1 MKSILSALFLFIL
14 IPPSLATENNNTLIM
29 TDSNDGPRI
38 GLVLSGGGAKGLA
51 HISVLKL
58 LEEVNMPIDFIG
70 GTSMGSI
77 IGGLYAIGYTADEI
91 EQIVLDE
98 NWARLFDD
106 RTNRR
111 IIPIEEKQ
119 WDGKYMINLPVN
131 NFRIGLPTGVI
142 GGQQISKMLSRLT
155 AHVHGTTDFNDFPIP
170 FVAIATNLVDGEP
183 LILREGNLNE
193 VLRASMSIPTVFSPT
208 ELNGIMT
215 IDGGLARNFPVV
227 DVLEMGADYIIGI
240 NASTSTNEPDSSKN
254 SLVSVLNQAVFYHI
268 AQTTRNQARLVDFMI
283 QPEIGDFGMMDFDD
297 VDKILASADQYIQK
311 YRDQLQIVADSINA
325 LRTDPGM
332 RHRFSI
338 SKIAGIRVDEIEIH
352 NVHVSDPDII
362 RSELRMTEGNFYS
375 IADIEFG
382 VDRIYS
388 LQFFEKASY
397 RIEPTSDDG
406 YKLHIHVIE
415 KNHDFFHAGM
425 RYDNRK
431 KASLIFSTTFRNQY
445 KPTSSLRLSFRLG
458 EEPMGDAQY
467 FYYIGWRPKLGVNI
481 RANYTSHR
489 NDIYQVASDTQASII
504 TESITTEVW
513 AGPVVST
520 ILIMGAGL
528 REEFFTPS
536 RVVGV
541 TDLESDW
548 QNIHSLFMFLWL
560 DTRDDIEFAKR
571 GQQFRADYEQSYNW
585 FGDSRVF
592 SQYSLKWDNYVP
604 LNNKL
609 VVFTSLQSSIS
620 TGDYPVHKR
629 KTLGGVPGFMGYYI
643 EEIHDDWIKSAQLG
657 FQYEILSNRF
667 LQARGNVGRAS
678 KWNSFDFEENPL
690 LIGWGLS
697 AGMNTVVG
705 PVKVTLSGSKRNPV
719 LYDIRVGFNF

>member
-1 MKSILSALFLFIL
+1 MIVQG
-14 IPPSLATENNNTLIM
+14 
-29 TDSNDGPRI
+29 NDGPRV

-70 GTSMGSI
+70 GTIMGSI
-77 IGGLYAIGYTADEI
+77 IGGLYAIGYSANDI
-91 EQIVLDE
+91 EQIALSE

-131 NFRIGLPTGVI
+131 DFRIGLPTGVI

-170 FVAIATNLVDGEP
+170 FVAIATNLKDGEA
-183 LILREGNLNE
+183 IIFREGNLGE
-193 VLRASMSIPTVFSPT
+193 VLRASMSIPSVFSPA
-208 ELNGIMT
+208 EIDGKKA
-215 IDGGLARNFPVV
+215 IDGGVARNFPVV

-240 NASTSTNEPDSSKN
+240 NASTSTNEPDTTNN

-268 AQTTRNQARLVDFMI
+268 AQTTRNQARLVDFML

-297 VDKILASADQYIQK
+297 VDKIISSADEYIQR
-311 YRDQLQIVADSINA
+311 YRVDLQQVADSINA
-325 LRTDPGM
+325 LRTDPGV
-332 RHRFSI
+332 RHRYSI
-338 SKIAGIRVDEIEIH
+338 NKIEGIRVDDIEIH
-352 NVHVSDPDII
+352 NVHVSDPHII
-362 RSELRMTEGNFYS
+362 KSELRMIKGGYYS
-375 IADIEFG
+375 IAEIENG

-397 RIEPTSDDG
+397 RIEPNNDNG

-445 KPTSSLRLSFRLG
+445 KPTSSLRLSLRLG

-481 RANYTSHR
+481 KANYTSHR
-489 NDIYQVASDTQASII
+489 NDIYQVASSTQASII
-504 TESITTEVW
+504 TESISTEIWV
-513 AGPVVST
+513 GPVVST

-541 TDLESDW
+541 TDLESNW

-560 DTRDDIEFAKR
+560 DTRDNIEFAKR
-571 GQQFRADYEQSYNW
+571 GQQFRVDYEQSYNW
-585 FGDSRVF
+585 YGDSRVF
-592 SQYSLKWDNYVP
+592 NQYSLKWDNYIP
-604 LNNKL
+604 LSRQ
-609 VVFTSLQSSIS
+609 FIAYFSIYSSIS

-629 KTLGGVPGFMGYYI
+629 KALGGVPSLLGYYI
-643 EEIHDDWIKSAQLG
+643 DEIHDDWVKSVHLG
-657 FQYEILSNRF
+657 LQYEIMSNRY

-678 KWNSFDFEENPL
+678 Q
-690 LIGWGLS
+690 
-697 AGMNTVVG
+697 
-705 PVKVTLSGSKRNPV
+705 
-719 LYDIRVGFNF
+719 

>member
-1 MKSILSALFLFIL
+1 MKSILSAFLFFIL
-14 IPPSLATENNNTLIM
+14 ISPSLATDNNNLLMIVQG
-29 TDSNDGPRI
+29 NDGPRV

-77 IGGLYAIGYTADEI
+77 IGGLYAIGYSANDI
-91 EQIVLDE
+91 EQIALSE

-131 NFRIGLPTGVI
+131 DFRIGLPTGVI

-170 FVAIATNLVDGEP
+170 FVAIATNLKDGEA
-183 LILREGNLNE
+183 IIFREGNLGE
-193 VLRASMSIPTVFSPT
+193 VLRASMSIPSVFSPA
-208 ELNGIMT
+208 EIDKKKA
-215 IDGGLARNFPVV
+215 IDGGVARNFPVV

-240 NASTSTNEPDSSKN
+240 NASTSTNEPDTTNN

-268 AQTTRNQARLVDFMI
+268 AQTTRNQARLVDFML

-297 VDKILASADQYIQK
+297 VDKIISSADEYIQR
-311 YRDQLQIVADSINA
+311 YRVDLQQVADSINA
-325 LRTDPGM
+325 LRTDPGV
-332 RHRFSI
+332 RHRYSI
-338 SKIAGIRVDEIEIH
+338 NKIEGIRVDDIEIH
-352 NVHVSDPDII
+352 NVHVSDPHII
-362 RSELRMTEGNFYS
+362 KSELRMIKGGYYS
-375 IADIEFG
+375 IAEIENG

-397 RIEPTSDDG
+397 RIEPNNDNG

-445 KPTSSLRLSFRLG
+445 KPTSSLRLSLRLG

-481 RANYTSHR
+481 KANYTSHR
-489 NDIYQVASDTQASII
+489 NDIYQVASSTQASII
-504 TESITTEVW
+504 TESISTEIWV
-513 AGPVVST
+513 GPVVST

-541 TDLESDW
+541 TDLESNW

-560 DTRDDIEFAKR
+560 DTRDNIEFAKR
-571 GQQFRADYEQSYNW
+571 GQQFRVDYEQSYNW
-585 FGDSRVF
+585 YGDSRVF
-592 SQYSLKWDNYVP
+592 NQYSLKWDNYIP
-604 LNNKL
+604 LSRQ
-609 VVFTSLQSSIS
+609 FIAYSSIYSSIS

-629 KTLGGVPGFMGYYI
+629 KALGGVPSLLGYYI
-643 EEIHDDWIKSAQLG
+643 DEIHDDWVKSVHLG
-657 FQYEILSNRF
+657 LQYEIMSNRY

-678 KWNSFDFEENPL
+678 QWNNFDFIENPFL
-690 LIGWGLS
+690 VGWGLS

-705 PVKVTLSGSKRNPV
+705 PVKVTLSGSKRNPI